1 MKKKI
6 VCSFI
11 LILGVLS
18 VVIGTTLWLK
28 KDPEIKQ
35 KQVKNNNIES
45 GPILKTKEE
54 VINQLKKGGVTATY
68 IGEENKCWKFQGD
81 NSVTYTYCLS
91 EGTLKGIKTP

>member
-18 VVIGTTLWLK
+18 VVIGTTLNLK
-28 KDPEIKQ
+28 KPEIKQ
-35 KQVKNNNIES
+35 KQVKSNNIES

-91 EGTLKGIKTP
+91 DGTLKGIKTP

>member
-18 VVIGTTLWLK
+18 VIIGITLNLK
-28 KDPEIKQ
+28 KPEIKQ

-68 IGEENKCWKFQGD
+68 ISKEII
-81 NSVTYTYCLS
+81 L
-91 EGTLKGIKTP
+91 

>member
-18 VVIGTTLWLK
+18 VIIGITLNLK
-28 KDPEIKQ
+28 KPETKQ
-35 KQVKNNNIES
+35 KRVKNNNIES

-81 NSVTYTYCLS
+81 NSLTYTYCLS
-91 EGTLKGIKTP
+91 EGTLTGIKTP

>member
-18 VVIGTTLWLK
+18 VVIGTTLCLK
-28 KDPEIKQ
+28 KPETKQ

-91 EGTLKGIKTP
+91 EGTLTGIKTP

>member
-18 VVIGTTLWLK
+18 VIIGITLNLK
-28 KDPEIKQ
+28 KPEIKQ

-91 EGTLKGIKTP
+91 DGTLKGIKTP

>member
-18 VVIGTTLWLK
+18 VIIGITLNLK
-28 KDPEIKQ
+28 KPETKQ

-91 EGTLKGIKTP
+91 EGTLTGIKTP

>member
-18 VVIGTTLWLK
+18 VIIGITLNLK
-28 KDPEIKQ
+28 KPEIKQ
-35 KQVKNNNIES
+35 KQVKSNNIES

-91 EGTLKGIKTP
+91 DGTLKGIKTP

>member
-18 VVIGTTLWLK
+18 VIIGITLNLK
-28 KDPEIKQ
+28 KPETKQ

>member
-6 VCSFI
+6 VCNFI
-11 LILGVLS
+11 FILGVLS
-18 VVIGTTLWLK
+18 VVIGTTLNLK
-28 KDPEIKQ
+28 KPEIKQ
-35 KQVKNNNIES
+35 KQVKSNNIES

-91 EGTLKGIKTP
+91 DGTLKGIKTP

>member
-18 VVIGTTLWLK
+18 VIIGITFNLK
-28 KDPEIKQ
+28 KPEIKQ

-91 EGTLKGIKTP
+91 EGTLTGIKTP

>member
-18 VVIGTTLWLK
+18 VIIGITLNLK
-28 KDPEIKQ
+28 KTETKQ

-91 EGTLKGIKTP
+91 DGTLKGIKTP

>member
-18 VVIGTTLWLK
+18 VIIGITLNLK
-28 KDPEIKQ
+28 KPETKQ

-91 EGTLKGIKTP
+91 DGTLKGIKTP

>member
-18 VVIGTTLWLK
+18 VIIGIILNLK
-28 KDPEIKQ
+28 KPETKQ

-91 EGTLKGIKTP
+91 EGTLTGIKTP